1 MKKRQAAVL
10 AVIVFVITA
19 VLLVNVSWE
28 KKDKEAKLTESQ
40 LGIMCMSSVFST
52 MEAASSEDAAVEK
65 TAAIT
70 DKTDKKSSGEDSK
83 KKSKK
88 DKKKMLKNGDPLVII
103 YHTHATES
111 YQPSSAGNFHKE
123 GEKDTVREVGDI
135 MEGVM
140 EDAGINVIHDKT
152 MHDRPS
158 YNESYARSLETIQ
171 RLMKKYPTA
180 RYVIDLH
187 RDAAAYAGN
196 KGATIKIG
204 SDTVA
209 TYSLVV
215 GSACDNYPKLLSY
228 AKTVNSRAE
237 KMYPGFGG
245 RIIEKEYKFNQ
256 WVCNNHILLE
266 IGNNQNDISEVKN
279 TARYIGKVL
288 AEVIYEKEKN

>member
-1 MKKRQAAVL
+1 MKKRQAAAL

-28 KKDKEAKLTESQ
+28 KKEKETKLTESR

-52 MEAASSEDAAVEK
+52 MEAAEQNSAAAEK
-65 TAAIT
+65 TSAASAE
-70 DKTDKKSSGEDSK
+70 DNKKGSGD
-83 KKSKK
+83 KSKK
-88 DKKKMLKNGDPLVII
+88 LSNGDPLVII
-103 YHTHATES
+103 YHTHASES
-111 YQPSSAGNFHKE
+111 YRPSTSGNFHKE
-123 GEKDTVREVGDI
+123 GEKNTVREVGD
-135 MEGVM
+135 VM
-140 EDAGINVIHDKT
+140 ESVMEEAGINVIHDKT

-180 RYVIDLH
+180 KYVIDLH
-187 RDAAAYAGN
+187 RDAAAYVGN
-196 KGATIKIG
+196 KGATVRIG
-204 SDTVA
+204 DDTTA

-215 GSACDNYPKLLSY
+215 GSACDNYTKLLSY
-228 AKTVNSRAE
+228 AKTVNARAE
-237 KMYPGFGG
+237 EMYSGFGG
-245 RIIEKEYKFNQ
+245 RIIQKEYKFNQ

-288 AEVIYEKEKN
+288 AEVIYEKEKD

>member
-52 MEAASSEDAAVEK
+52 MEATGGEDAAAEK
-65 TAAIT
+65 ASAKA
-70 DKTDKKSSGEDSK
+70 DKTDKKSRSKDSE

-88 DKKKMLKNGDPLVII
+88 DKTKMLKNGDPLVII

-111 YQPSSAGNFHKE
+111 YRPSSAGNFHKE

-140 EDAGINVIHDKT
+140 ENAGINVIHDKT

-180 RYVIDLH
+180 KYVIDLH

-196 KGATIKIG
+196 KGATVIIG
-204 SDTVA
+204 KDTVA

-228 AKTVNSRAE
+228 AKTVNSKAE
-237 KMYPGFGG
+237 AMYPGFGG

>member
-196 KGATIKIG
+196 KGATVKIG

>member
-52 MEAASSEDAAVEK
+52 MEATGGEDAAAEK
-65 TAAIT
+65 ASAKA
-70 DKTDKKSSGEDSK
+70 DKTDKKSSSKDSE

-88 DKKKMLKNGDPLVII
+88 DKTKMLKNGDPLVII

-111 YQPSSAGNFHKE
+111 YRPSSAGNFHKE

-140 EDAGINVIHDKT
+140 ENAGINVIHDKT

-171 RLMKKYPTA
+171 RLMKKYPTVK
-180 RYVIDLH
+180 YVIDLH

-196 KGATIKIG
+196 KGATVNIG
-204 SDTVA
+204 KDTVA

-228 AKTVNSRAE
+228 AKTVNSMAE
-237 KMYPGFGG
+237 SMYPGFGG

-266 IGNNQNDISEVKN
+266 IGNNQNDILEVKN

>member
-28 KKDKEAKLTESQ
+28 KKETEARLTESQ

-52 MEAASSEDAAVEK
+52 MNAADANDAAIEK
-65 TAAIT
+65 TSAAA
-70 DKTDKKSSGEDSK
+70 DKSDKKDNSGETQK
-83 KKSKK
+83 KPAKNKK
-88 DKKKMLKNGDPLVII
+88 DMLKNGDPLVII

-123 GEKDTVREVGDI
+123 GKKDTVREVGDI
-135 MEGVM
+135 VEEVM
-140 EDAGINVIHDKT
+140 ESEGINVIHDKT

-171 RLMKKYPTA
+171 RLIKKYPTA
-180 RYVIDLH
+180 KYVIDLH

-196 KGATIKIG
+196 KGATVKI
-204 SDTVA
+204 SEDTVA

-228 AKTVNSRAE
+228 ARLVNQKAE

-288 AEVIYEKEKN
+288 SEVIYEKEKD

>member
-1 MKKRQAAVL
+1 MKKRQAAAL

-28 KKDKEAKLTESQ
+28 KKEKETKLTESR

-52 MEAASSEDAAVEK
+52 MEAAEQNSAAAEK
-65 TAAIT
+65 TSAASAE
-70 DKTDKKSSGEDSK
+70 DNKKGSGD
-83 KKSKK
+83 KSKK
-88 DKKKMLKNGDPLVII
+88 LSNGDPLVII
-103 YHTHATES
+103 YHTHASES
-111 YQPSSAGNFHKE
+111 YRPSTSGNFHKE
-123 GEKDTVREVGDI
+123 GEKNTVREVGD
-135 MEGVM
+135 VM
-140 EDAGINVIHDKT
+140 ESVMEEAGINVIHDKT

-180 RYVIDLH
+180 KYVIDLH
-187 RDAAAYAGN
+187 RDAAAYVGN
-196 KGATIKIG
+196 KGATVRIG
-204 SDTVA
+204 DDTAA

-215 GSACDNYPKLLSY
+215 GSACDNYTKLLSY
-228 AKTVNSRAE
+228 AKTVNARAE
-237 KMYPGFGG
+237 EMYSGFGG
-245 RIIEKEYKFNQ
+245 RIIQKEYKFNQ

-288 AEVIYEKEKN
+288 AEVIYEKEKD

>member
-52 MEAASSEDAAVEK
+52 MEATGGEDAAAEK
-65 TAAIT
+65 ASAKA
-70 DKTDKKSSGEDSK
+70 DKTDKKSSSKDSE

-88 DKKKMLKNGDPLVII
+88 DKTKMLKNGDPLVII

-111 YQPSSAGNFHKE
+111 YRPSSAGNFHKE

-180 RYVIDLH
+180 KYVIDLH
-187 RDAAAYAGN
+187 RDAAAYVGN
-196 KGATIKIG
+196 KGATVNIG
-204 SDTVA
+204 KDKAA

-228 AKTVNSRAE
+228 AKTVNSKAE
-237 KMYPGFGG
+237 AMYPGFGG

>member
-28 KKDKEAKLTESQ
+28 KKDKETKLTESQ
-40 LGIMCMSSVFST
+40 LGMSSVFST
-52 MEAASSEDAAVEK
+52 MEAAGSEDAAVDK
-65 TAAIT
+65 TSAKA
-70 DKTDKKSSGEDSK
+70 DKTDKKSDVEDSK

-88 DKKKMLKNGDPLVII
+88 DKTKMLKNGDPLVII

-171 RLMKKYPTA
+171 SLMKKYPTA

-196 KGATIKIG
+196 KGATVKIG
-204 SDTVA
+204 KDTVA

-237 KMYPGFGG
+237 SMYPGFGG

-256 WVCNNHILLE
+256 WVCSNHILLE
-266 IGNNQNDISEVKN
+266 IGNNQNDISEVRN

>member
-52 MEAASSEDAAVEK
+52 MEATGDKDAAVEK
-65 TAAIT
+65 TSVT
-70 DKTDKKSSGEDSK
+70 SDKTDKKSDGEDSK

-88 DKKKMLKNGDPLVII
+88 DRKKMLKNGDPLVII
-103 YHTHATES
+103 YHTHASES
-111 YQPSSAGNFHKE
+111 YQPSSEGNFHRE

-135 MEGVM
+135 MEDVM

-180 RYVIDLH
+180 KYVIDLH

-196 KGATIKIG
+196 KGATVKIG
-204 SDTVA
+204 KDTVA

-237 KMYPGFGG
+237 SMYPGFGG